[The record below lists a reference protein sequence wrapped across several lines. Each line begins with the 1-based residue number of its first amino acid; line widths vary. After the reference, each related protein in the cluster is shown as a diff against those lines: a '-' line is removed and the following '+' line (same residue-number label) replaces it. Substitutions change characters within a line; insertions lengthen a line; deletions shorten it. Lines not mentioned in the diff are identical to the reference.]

1 MLTLEHIDPRHGV
14 LVSGLE
20 NEFNE
25 IMADNSYNSRKT
37 NRFVP
42 YRVCDYPAPVTFG
55 DVGEFLIE
63 GEWVV
68 CEFGGPEWWAESN
81 RIGNAH
87 VQKPFLGKKRT
98 KKWKENNSRLHKKNW
113 ETRDKTQIQNLGRG
127 SHKRN
132 PLPGQ
137 LASCLTGHPHKRK
150 HWDEELFNIVRDA
163 YLNRTSFH
171 WGRKEIC
178 EKYNV
183 TERTVENMVKHIKQ
197 GKTYSELTRKSEAPD
212 L

>member
-1 MLTLEHIDPRHGV
+1 MLTLEHIDPRNGV
-14 LVSGLE
+14 LISGLE

-25 IMADNSYNSRKT
+25 VMADNSYNSRKT

-42 YRVCDYPAPVTFG
+42 YRVCNYPAPVTFG
-55 DVGEFLIE
+55 DIGEFLI
-63 GEWVV
+63 GAEWVI
-68 CEFGGPEWWAESN
+68 CEFGGAEWWAESN
-81 RIGNAH
+81 KIGNAH

-98 KKWKENNSRLHKKNW
+98 VEWKENNSRLHKENWKN
-113 ETRDKTQIQNLGRG
+113 RDKTQIQKLGRG
-127 SHKRN
+127 AHKRN

-137 LASCLTGHPHKRK
+137 RASCLTGHPHKRK
-150 HWDEELFNIVRDA
+150 HWDEELFNVVRDA

-178 EKYNV
+178 EKYGV

-197 GKTYSELTRKSEAPD
+197 GKTYSELTRKSEGA
-212 L
+212 